1 MKSRSNKQSGF
12 TLIELMI
19 VIVII
24 GILAAMAIPRFMAAT
39 SKAKQSEA
47 KQLLKQIWTLE
58 YAYYQANN
66 SYGDNGFVST
76 PGVLCS
82 ALNIGV
88 DVQPT
93 AIYTYTIVANAT
105 SFSATATANIDDDP
119 TIDTWTINQTGA
131 LTNTI
136 NDVVL

>member
-1 MKSRSNKQSGF
+1 MKSRSYKQSGF

-19 VIVII
+19 VVVII
-24 GILAAMAIPRFMAAT
+24 GILAAMAIPRFMKAT
-39 SKAKQSEA
+39 AKAKQSEA

-66 SYGDNGFVST
+66 AFGDNGFVST

-82 ALNIGV
+82 AVNIGV
-88 DVQPT
+88 DFQPT
-93 AIYTYTIVANAT
+93 AMYTYTIVANPT
-105 SFSATATANIDDDP
+105 SFTAVATANIDDDP
-119 TIDTWTINQTGA
+119 TIDTWTINQTGT

-136 NDVVL
+136 NDVIL